1 MSIRIHSVMKYDV
14 VYGDVLPISI
24 ADLSE
29 AIYEYCRLADID
41 VTDVVRSGD
50 TCFQENGVYKL
61 DVETLEL
68 MIVWLT
74 EEGNAYPDKFEIARG
89 IRQILNKSKKID
101 NDIVMISIW

>member
-1 MSIRIHSVMKYDV
+1 MSIRIHSVKKYDV

-29 AIYEYCRLADID
+29 VIYEYCRLADID
-41 VTDVVRSGD
+41 VTDVVRFGD
-50 TCFQENGVYKL
+50 TCFQENGVYEL

-68 MIVWLT
+68 MILWLT
-74 EEGNAYPDKFEIARG
+74 EEGNTYHNKLIARG
-89 IRQILNKSKKID
+89 IRQILNKSKKIN